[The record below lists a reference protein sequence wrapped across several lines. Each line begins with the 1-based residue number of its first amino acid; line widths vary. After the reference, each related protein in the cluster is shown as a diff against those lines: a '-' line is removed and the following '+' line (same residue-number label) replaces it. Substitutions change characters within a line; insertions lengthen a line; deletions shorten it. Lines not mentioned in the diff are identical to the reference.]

1 MMAGPGRKT
10 LAATACVLLAGIA
23 LAALLHGGERAP
35 GAPPAVMSAE
45 ATARSSDTATLRRSA
60 EEIARRLGVR
70 IVIDHAVRADL
81 PAPRVPDGVLD
92 AARLEAMLRQLLAGH
107 PFAFHYGSDERLRAV
122 WVYARDDHVAVRD
135 AGSAAA
141 SVPPPAATTGP
152 RGAPPAASHASTGE
166 SVAPAPDVQELRRII
181 EADASESAR
190 MQALDAYVVQAEA
203 SDEEVGALLE
213 RMSGSSHA
221 MLAEHARVLQEAR
234 SAPTVLAPE
243 PIE

>member
-1 MMAGPGRKT
+1 MMARPGRKA
-10 LAATACVLLAGIA
+10 LAATGCVLLAGIA
-23 LAALLHGGERAP
+23 LAALLHGGERTP

-45 ATARSSDTATLRRSA
+45 ATAPSNDTATLRQSA

-70 IVIDHAVRADL
+70 IVIDHAVRADV

-107 PFAFHYGSDERLRAV
+107 PFVFHYGSDERLRAV
-122 WVYARDDHVAVRD
+122 WVYARDDQVAVRD

-141 SVPPPAATTGP
+141 SVPPPAATTDP
-152 RGAPPAASHASTGE
+152 RGSPPAASHAPTGE
-166 SVAPAPDVQELRRII
+166 SVAPAADVQELKRII

-190 MQALDAYVVQAEA
+190 MQALDAYVMQADA
-203 SDEEVGALLE
+203 NDQEVGALLE
-213 RMSGSSHA
+213 RMGGSPHA

-234 SAPTVLAPE
+234 SVPAVLAPE